1 MAATDTTLDSS
12 ATTAGARDAA
22 AGPADAGRSARLYR
36 AAWRWHF
43 YAGIFVIP
51 FFLILAV
58 TGMMMLWIAFLDGR
72 DGELTA
78 VVPQGAPVPVSQQA
92 EAALA
97 AVPGGH
103 LVQYVAP
110 RQADLAAIFRVD
122 DAEGVAEMVVVDPYR
137 ATVLDQF
144 PRRSGWYD
152 WADALHGELR
162 LGVMGDRV
170 VEIAASLGIVLLAT
184 GLYLWWPRDGGVA
197 RALLPGLGLRGRA
210 LWKSLHASVGI
221 WISVLLLFFLIS
233 GLSWAGIWGGKMVQ
247 AWSSFPAEKWDNVPL
262 SDETHAAM
270 NHGPKEVPWALEQ
283 TPMPA
288 SGSQAGV
295 AGLVPGTPVTLETV
309 AGLARTLGFD
319 GRFQLAAPAGE
330 DGVWTISR
338 DSMSNDS
345 SDPTSDRTVHV
356 DRYTGRILADV
367 GYADYSVY
375 GKAMAVGIALHEGD
389 LGWWNVA
396 LNTVYC
402 LGVIFLAA
410 SGVVM
415 WWKRRPSRA
424 FRLAAPPPRD
434 VPLWKGAVVIAIVLS
449 VAFPL
454 AGLAI
459 LGAVLIDTLV
469 LSRLPAAK
477 RLVS

>member
-1 MAATDTTLDSS
+1 MISASSPDTV
-12 ATTAGARDAA
+12 APEGGAPRANK
-22 AGPADAGRSARLYR
+22 LYF

-43 YAGIFVIP
+43 YAGLYVIP
-51 FFLILAV
+51 FLVMLAT
-58 TGMMMLWIAFLDGR
+58 TGLLMLWISAIAGR
-72 DGELTA
+72 DGEH
-78 VVPQGAPVPVSQQA
+78 VSITPRGDALAISAQA
-92 EAALA
+92 DAAAA
-97 AVPGGH
+97 AVPGGAVTGYIAPPAADRAALFKVSVGEDAS
-103 LVQYVAP
+103 LVA
-110 RQADLAAIFRVD
+110 
-122 DAEGVAEMVVVDPYR
+122 VDPITGAVLATHPYR
-137 ATVLDQF
+137 T
-144 PRRSGWYD
+144 GWYD
-152 WADALHGELR
+152 FLSKVHGTLL
-162 LGVMGDRV
+162 LGTTGDRMI
-170 VEIAASLGIVLLAT
+170 EIAASLGIVMIAT
-184 GLYLWWPRDGGVA
+184 GLYLWWPRQGGFLG
-197 RALLPGLGLRGRA
+197 ALVPNLAARGRA
-210 LWKSLHASVGI
+210 WWKSLHATVGI
-221 WISVLLLFFLIS
+221 WLSLVLLVVLVS
-233 GLSWAGIWGGKMVQ
+233 GLSWAGVWGERFVQ
-247 AWSSFPAEKWDNVPL
+247 AWSTFPAEKWDAVPA
-262 SDETHAAM
+262 SDKTHASM
-270 NHGPKEVPWALEQ
+270 NHGAAKEVPWALEQ

-345 SDPTSDRTVHV
+345 SDPTSDWTVHV